1 MSLIHSI
8 VDALFIVLCVTC
20 FGTIIWY
27 NVTEISKAR
36 KQLRQH
42 RRNFDGALVFSRG
55 HSAEN

>member
-36 KQLRQH
+36 KQLRKQE
-42 RRNFDGALVFSRG
+42 RAKRP
-55 HSAEN
+55 